1 MPSIK
6 KNLCHNLSAFLEK
19 VIKFQRD
26 MMKIKKNCR
35 QKLKREVC
43 STKPEAVPEHT
54 DLTNEEKNL
63 LKYNKG
69 LLKYNKCK
77 SKTV

>member
-1 MPSIK
+1 
-6 KNLCHNLSAFLEK
+6 
-19 VIKFQRD
+19 
-26 MMKIKKNCR
+26 MKIKKNCR
-35 QKLKREVC
+35 QKLKREVY